1 MSSNAAPKQH
11 AASYSVINAGI
22 DSSFTQDAAHR
33 GSLTP
38 PELDSIHQTNSFK
51 KALELQEEDNR
62 EIAAKKK
69 LIEKAKEAAQKVSK

>member
-1 MSSNAAPKQH
+1 MSSNTSNDQH
-11 AASYSVINAGI
+11 ASHGCAVNAGI
-22 DSSFTQDAAHR
+22 DSSLTPNLSHR

-62 EIAAKKK
+62 EIAAKNKLHQKAEKLKK
-69 LIEKAKEAAQKVSK
+69 